1 MVHIPP
7 SWQSPEDDTIR
18 VLTSQLNSAKVLFD
32 QVEVRQ
38 QQHALEME
46 QAKFA
51 VLQARQ
57 EEQHIVAVATNLAQ
71 SYEVQQMELNQARH
85 RADALGLLETE
96 ASGQL
101 VHFADEARAELNA
114 AQLDSYTR
122 AEEAHAAIRA
132 AQVAEFTAL
141 TEANA
146 QVNLSLCRVES
157 IAQERHDEAMRE
169 ASTSAEMKLH
179 EMQEVMAVRSAEF
192 ALRER
197 QSAVALETSALER
210 LQNMERTAES
220 RHEDILRVRDEEAQA
235 RAMSELQT
243 LQANL
248 AQRARLERLA
258 EGKNH
263 ERRALQLEAMVLQA
277 ENKAAELASEVSRL
291 QRVGSLKG
299 PEQFSISTPL
309 GVGAVAQLMVGVP
322 HVSASASGQGHNQQA
337 SVSASYAAASGQGQK
352 SLAAAV
358 FTQVTVPKSQSQPS
372 GGGQQPSGGPPPGD
386 NPGGDG
392 DGGTSSKKPPKPP
405 GGSNP
410 GGEEAATQA
419 RAVAVEAGVPRP
431 LLHPPSVVIATL
443 CRCATMAEPG
453 WSVS

>member
-1 MVHIPP
+1 MVHIPS

-18 VLTSQLNSAKVLFD
+18 VLTSQLNNAKVLFD

-57 EEQHIVAVATNLAQ
+57 EEQHIVAAATNLAQ

-179 EMQEVMAVRSAEF
+179 EMHEVMAVRSAEF

-197 QSAVALETSALER
+197 QSAIALETSALER
-210 LQNMERTAES
+210 LQNMEQKAES

-263 ERRALQLEAMVLQA
+263 ERRTLQLEAMVLQA
-277 ENKAAELASEVSRL
+277 ENKAAELANEVSRL
-291 QRVGSLKG
+291 NRVG
-299 PEQFSISTPL
+299 EQFSISTPL
-309 GVGAVAQLMVGVP
+309 GVGAVAQTLVSVP

-337 SVSASYAAASGQGQK
+337 PVGASFAAASGQGQK

-372 GGGQQPSGGPPPGD
+372 GGGQQPSGGQPPGD

-392 DGGTSSKKPPKPP
+392 DGGTSSKKPPKPL

-410 GGEEAATQA
+410 GGVGAATQA
-419 RAVAVEAGVPRP
+419 RAVAVEAGSPVFSFILPTR
-431 LLHPPSVVIATL
+431 
-443 CRCATMAEPG
+443 
-453 WSVS
+453 